1 MSRQIKVSM
10 VATTGIAATLLVD
23 GTTAHRKFLLPID
36 LEEGKL
42 SNVSKTRFIVLTTM
56 FLLIKSYFQLSMET
70 KLAQDL
76 RETVVFIIDEATM
89 ANKYA
94 YQAIDHLLRNV
105 QTSETLRRQP
115 FGGRIILL
123 GKSVIV

>member
-42 SNVSKTRFIVLTTM
+42 SNVSKTRFIVFTTM